1 VIRFGHPH
9 RGVLKKKMDDGGVLH
24 GHNSEILPGVASS
37 KSKCVKLKSI
47 RPGCVRLP
55 NAPLY
60 NGKTRYT
67 YAPLGPQYGA
77 MQSLHYVQVNAVWPS
92 MIEC

>member
-55 NAPLY
+55 NAPIMNERLL
-60 NGKTRYT
+60 
-67 YAPLGPQYGA
+67 PPQTIRQPGSLQRIWILEGHEIG
-77 MQSLHYVQVNAVWPS
+77 MQHA
-92 MIEC
+92 IF

>member
-1 VIRFGHPH
+1 MIRFGHPH

-47 RPGCVRLP
+47 PPGCVRLP
-55 NAPLY
+55 NAP
-60 NGKTRYT
+60 K
-67 YAPLGPQYGA
+67 
-77 MQSLHYVQVNAVWPS
+77 
-92 MIEC
+92 I